1 MKLLRF
7 FFPLL
12 LCIFLSCSDNGPN
25 NPDIPEVPVTPTI
38 GSLRNGIT
46 VISDDSLAFVLFA
59 PKKQTVHL
67 IGDFNN
73 WTVSDSY
80 KMKKDGDRF
89 WIKIGNLQ
97 KGKEYICQ
105 YLIDNSIRI
114 ADPYTSKVS
123 DPDNDRYISNNV
135 YPNLIQY
142 PTGKTSEIA
151 MVVNTAPA
159 SYFWKVNTFKVDKPD
174 NMVIYE
180 ILIRD
185 FTEQGTI

>member
-7 FFPLL
+7 FFPLV
-12 LCIFLSCSDNGPN
+12 LCMFLSCSDNGPN
-25 NPDIPEVPVTPTI
+25 NPDIPEVPLTPTI
-38 GSLRNGIT
+38 GSLRDGIT

-97 KGKEYICQ
+97 KGKEYI
-105 YLIDNSIRI
+105 
-114 ADPYTSKVS
+114 
-123 DPDNDRYISNNV
+123 
-135 YPNLIQY
+135 
-142 PTGKTSEIA
+142 
-151 MVVNTAPA
+151 
-159 SYFWKVNTFKVDKPD
+159 
-174 NMVIYE
+174 
-180 ILIRD
+180 
-185 FTEQGTI
+185 